1 MQKNTSKSK
10 NNLTIQP
17 DNNAFGFT
25 LFANTAIATQVCKYK
40 QHILNRNKLYLKPK
54 Q

>member
-10 NNLTIQP
+10 NNLTIQL

-25 LFANTAIATQVCKYK
+25 LFEHSIIMPLALQSLPIP
-40 QHILNRNKLYLKPK
+40 L
-54 Q
+54 